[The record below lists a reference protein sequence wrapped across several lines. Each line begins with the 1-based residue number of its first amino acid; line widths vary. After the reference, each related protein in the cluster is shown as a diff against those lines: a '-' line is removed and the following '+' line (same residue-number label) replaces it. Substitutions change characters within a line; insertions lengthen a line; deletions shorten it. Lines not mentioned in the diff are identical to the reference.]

1 MRDAGKHPV
10 FLYFYHPYP
19 LPYHAMAATLEE
31 IVRYEQFD
39 NLEFLATQI
48 VEGFITGLHRSPYHG
63 FSVEFAEHRVYNT
76 GESTKHVD
84 WKLYARTEKMFIKQ
98 YEEETNLRSHI
109 VIDTSSSML
118 FPYKSDKISKLHFSI
133 YCAAALIHMFRK
145 QRDASGLCLFSDKI
159 ETLTGTKLTST
170 HIQLMYSYL
179 RDLLKENAIP
189 LNKPTATSEVL
200 HQLADSI
207 GKRSLVVIF
216 TDMFSNGNT
225 EELFSALQHLRYNKH
240 EVILFHVKDKR
251 MEEQFEFSNRP
262 HIFVDMESGREIK
275 FSPNEIRET
284 YKQKIAEFYQELKL
298 KCGQYQVDFV
308 EADINEGFKNVL
320 LPYLIKRS
328 KLF

>member
-1 MRDAGKHPV
+1 MT
-10 FLYFYHPYP
+10 
-19 LPYHAMAATLEE
+19 ATLEE
-31 IVRYEQFD
+31 IVQYEQFD
-39 NLEFLATQI
+39 NLEFIASQI
-48 VEGFITGLHRSPYHG
+48 VAGFITGLHRSPYHG

-84 WKLYARTEKMFIKQ
+84 WKLYARTEKLFIKQ
-98 YEEETNLRSHI
+98 YEEETNLRSYI
-109 VIDTSSSML
+109 VMDTSSSML
-118 FPYKSDKISKLHFSI
+118 FPYKADKISKLHFSV

-159 ETLTGTKLTST
+159 ETLTDTKLSST
-170 HIQLMYSYL
+170 HIQLIYSYL
-179 RDLLKENAIP
+179 QGLLKEGAIP
-189 LNKPTATSEVL
+189 LNKPTSTAEVL

-207 GKRSLVVIF
+207 GKRALVVIF
-216 TDMFSNGNT
+216 TDMFSNGNP

-262 HIFVDMESGREIK
+262 HIFIDMESGREIK

-284 YKQKIAEFYQELKL
+284 YKQKIAEFYKELSL
-298 KCGQYQVDFV
+298 RCGQYQIDFV
-308 EADINEGFKNVL
+308 EADINEGFKEVL

-328 KLF
+328 KLY